1 VPPLHDSAYAADPND
16 VASLVPLTVWPTPTA
31 TTPGVLSPGVAARLI
46 ATFSKPGDRVL
57 ALDGPAGYADAAGY
71 LHRLYT
77 TGPAAAVLDGDVPAG
92 PVGLVIDHPPA
103 APAAQLLARF
113 ATLARLLAAGGF
125 LACVHPP
132 AAGPSDPLSTA
143 IGAAEAAGLRYLQHL
158 IALAVPI
165 RHGTLT
171 PPRDAMTGGLLTPV
185 HTDVAVFTSPG
196 GDHA

>member
-1 VPPLHDSAYAADPND
+1 M
-16 VASLVPLTVWPTPTA
+16 ASLVPLTVWPTPTA

-71 LHRLYT
+71 LHRPYT
-77 TGPAAAVLDGDVPAG
+77 ARPAAAVLAGDTPTG

-103 APAAQLLARF
+103 APAEQLLARF
-113 ATLARLLAAGGF
+113 ATVARLLTGGGF

-132 AAGPSDPLSTA
+132 AAGPRDPLATA
-143 IGAAEAAGLRYLQHL
+143 IGAGEAAGLRYLQHL
-158 IALAVPI
+158 VALAVPI

-171 PPRDAMTGGLLTPV
+171 PPRDATTGGLLTAV
-185 HTDVAVFTSPG
+185 HTDVAVFTTPG
-196 GDHA
+196 GDRA